1 MLPMLTNVQEINT
14 ICPLS
19 AVSASSE
26 SASFDLQFVD
36 SVHAEPVYTEVILY
50 YIILY
55 KRLENLQIFVSMM
68 GGGKRRSQNYLPTTE
83 G

>member
-1 MLPMLTNVQEINT
+1 MLPILTNVQEINT

-26 SASFDLQFVD
+26 SANFDLQFVD
-36 SVHAEPVYTEVILY
+36 SMHAEPVYTEVLLY

-55 KRLENLQIFVSMM
+55 KRESANFCIHD
-68 GGGKRRSQNYLPTTE
+68 GWGKKEVPELPSNY
-83 G
+83 